1 MAVSDIPVDPDRD
14 EAAKAA
20 ARELSDP
27 AYVSG
32 DPNPVERA
40 FKWMLEKLGELLA
53 GAGGMSGIT
62 AITILVAL
70 VVIIVIVIR
79 LRTGRTGR
87 ARRAGDKVFGSTLM
101 TAAEHRAAAERA
113 AAAGDLAE
121 AVRERFRAVVRELE
135 QRGVLDAR
143 AGRTVDEVAFEAGQ
157 ALPVLADDLRG
168 AAVQFDDVWYGGRP
182 ATAEGY
188 QRLVS
193 VDGRV
198 RG

>member
-1 MAVSDIPVDPDRD
+1 MAVSDVPVDLGRD
-14 EAAKAA
+14 EAREAA
-20 ARELSDP
+20 VRELSDP
-27 AYVSG
+27 AYISG
-32 DPNPVERA
+32 DPNPLQRALDWILER
-40 FKWMLEKLGELLA
+40 LGALFA

-62 AITILVAL
+62 AITIIVAVVVL
-70 VVIIVIVIR
+70 IVIIIR

-87 ARRAGDKVFGSTLM
+87 ALRKSGDVFGSTILS
-101 TAAEHRAAAERA
+101 AAEHRAAAEKA
-113 AAAGDLAE
+113 AAAGDFAE

-143 AGRTVDEVAFEAGQ
+143 AGRTVDEVAYEAGQ
-157 ALPVLADDLRG
+157 AIPGLAPDLRG

-188 QRLVS
+188 RQLVT
-193 VDGRV
+193 VDGKV

>member
-1 MAVSDIPVDPDRD
+1 MAVSDVPVDLDRD
-14 EAAKAA
+14 DARDAAV
-20 ARELSDP
+20 RELSDP
-27 AYVSG
+27 AYVSD
-32 DPNPVERA
+32 DPNPIERA
-40 FKWMLEKLGELLA
+40 FEWVLEKLGEFFA

-62 AITILVAL
+62 AITILV
-70 VVIIVIVIR
+70 VVAVIVVIVIR
-79 LRTGRTGR
+79 LRIGRTGR
-87 ARRAGDKVFGSTLM
+87 SLRSGDKVFGSTVM

-135 QRGVLDAR
+135 QRGVLDPR
-143 AGRTVDEVAFEAGQ
+143 AGRTVDEVALEAGR

-182 ATAEGY
+182 ATPEGY
-188 QRLVS
+188 QQLVT

>member
-1 MAVSDIPVDPDRD
+1 MAVSDVPVDLGRD
-14 EAAKAA
+14 EAREAA
-20 ARELSDP
+20 VRELSDP
-27 AYVSG
+27 AYVSD
-32 DPNPVERA
+32 DPNPLERA
-40 FKWMLEKLGELLA
+40 IDWVLTRLGELFA

-62 AITILVAL
+62 ALTIVVAVLVL
-70 VVIIVIVIR
+70 IVIIFR
-79 LRTGRTGR
+79 LRVGRTGR
-87 ARRAGDKVFGSTLM
+87 ARRSGDKVFGTTVM
-101 TAAEHRAAAERA
+101 TAAEHRAAAEK
-113 AAAGDLAE
+113 AAGAGDFAE

-135 QRGVLDAR
+135 HRGVLDAR
-143 AGRTVDEVAFEAGQ
+143 AGRTVDEVAFEAGR

-182 ATAEGY
+182 ATSEGY